1 MHIEHHVTM
10 RSPLPS
16 KGGEITALVDVR
28 QPATRRRLAEAL
40 TFAFDI
46 RPGVQLPFVLGH
58 GECETNEQALQ
69 AWILDQLGEDQWVE
83 PGHVFNALASRLQR
97 AIDRWRTLS

>member
-1 MHIEHHVTM
+1 MHIETPVTL
-10 RSPLPS
+10 RSPLQ
-16 KGGEITALVDVR
+16 GREEANAILVDVR

-40 TFAFDI
+40 KFAFDI

-69 AWILDQLGEDQWVE
+69 AWILEQLGEDQWVE
-83 PGHVFNALASRLQR
+83 PGHLFNALASRLQR